1 MRVSFKG
8 LVAMLGLMT
17 SVASQPAWTQDAA
30 PQAAPAAPAAV
41 SDESYLIGPG
51 DTLQIF
57 VWQHPDLSMTIPV
70 RPDGKISTPLVDDMV
85 AVGKTPGRLATDIQ
99 TRLAEYIR
107 TPQVSV
113 IVTNPAGAFGQV
125 KVIGQVRTPSG
136 FAYREGLR
144 VLDVVLLAGGVTEFA
159 APNRSKLIRMQNGVK
174 VEKRIR
180 IGDLLEKGRIEE
192 NLLLQPGDVIV
203 VPQSM
208 F

>member
-1 MRVSFKG
+1 MRVALGG
-8 LVAMLGLMT
+8 LLAILAAGVIVQSAAAQET
-17 SVASQPAWTQDAA
+17 A
-30 PQAAPAAPAAV
+30 PQAAPPAAV
-41 SDESYLIGPG
+41 ANDESYLIGPG

-57 VWQHPDLSMTIPV
+57 VWQNPDLSMTIPV
-70 RPDGKISTPLVDDMV
+70 RPDGKISTPLVDDMP
-85 AVGKTPGRLATDIQ
+85 AVGKTPGQLAADVQ
-99 TRLAEYIR
+99 ARLAEYIR

-113 IVTNPAGAFGQV
+113 IVSNPVGAYGQV
-125 KVIGQVRTPSG
+125 KVIGQVRSPSG
-136 FAYREGLR
+136 VAYRDGLR

-159 APNRSKLIRMQNGVK
+159 APNRSKLIRVVDGVK
-174 VEKRIR
+174 TEKRVR